1 MNLQNRISAWLPESL
16 NPVFVKELRLNLRS
30 GTTRNMAIALL
41 FTEGLVLFI
50 YFLLG
55 DFPNK
60 RDLPEMLFSFYL
72 FVFILALLANTLSLA
87 VSCAR
92 EQRQDALLPEFTTCL
107 SPATIFNGRI
117 LSAFFST
124 GILLLLGSPVLI
136 WLGTLAQVEFFRHLP
151 LFSFVPYTIL
161 VMIQKRKTGLPGQ
174 IGKTRNASNL
184 MLVAFT
190 VGFIIATLLEYPH
203 RYRETVIISRYLPM
217 FTIKLFLSAYLW
229 ILGINLLKPANSNR
243 MQVPR
248 ICGFIGMILLFF
260 ALQILSLEPEQN
272 FAICCLLYGL
282 LTFCQACSEP
292 MEPPPRCRKESNP
305 FLFLFRTDAY
315 PGFLYGAFF
324 VCVSLVFS
332 IRNTEIFLIASGGC
346 LLFYAAATLLLRQ
359 WLPKIPGLLLGICVF
374 TGSSLLSSIAK
385 LSGLP
390 FTFMTPSTWN
400 STCSFEEQLLGCLT
414 PLPLLL
420 IHPLLKRKKS

>member
-92 EQRQDALLPEFTTCL
+92 EQRQDALLPEFTTSL

-136 WLGTLAQVEFFRHLP
+136 WLGTLAQVEFFKHLP

-161 VMIQKRKTGLPGQ
+161 VMIQKRKTGLPG
-174 IGKTRNASNL
+174 KTAGNISTL
-184 MLVAFT
+184 MLAVFT
-190 VGFIIATLLEYPH
+190 GGFIIATLLEYPR
-203 RYRETVIISRYLPM
+203 RYNEAIFVYRYLPM
-217 FTIKLFLSAYLW
+217 FAIKLFLSAYLW

-243 MQVPR
+243 MQTPR
-248 ICGFIGMILLFF
+248 ICGFFGMILLFF
-260 ALQILSLEPEQN
+260 ALLPLSREPEQN
-272 FAICCLLYGL
+272 FAISCLLYGL
-282 LTFCQACSEP
+282 LTFCQACFEP
-292 MEPPPRCRKESNP
+292 MEPSPRCRRESSP
-305 FLFLFRTDAY
+305 FLFLFRTGAY

-324 VCVSLVFS
+324 VLVSLVFAVW
-332 IRNTEIFLIASGGC
+332 NTEKSLIATGGC

-359 WLPKIPGLLLGICVF
+359 WLPKIPGLLLGICVIAAS
-374 TGSSLLSSIAK
+374 GLLASIAQ

-400 STCSFEEQLLGCLT
+400 STCSFEVQLLGCLT

>member
-92 EQRQDALLPEFTTCL
+92 EQRQDALLPEFTTSL

-136 WLGTLAQVEFFRHLP
+136 WLGTLAQVEFFKHLP

-161 VMIQKRKTGLPGQ
+161 VMIQKRKTGLPG
-174 IGKTRNASNL
+174 KTAGNISTL
-184 MLVAFT
+184 MLAVFT
-190 VGFIIATLLEYPH
+190 GGFIIATLLEYPR
-203 RYRETVIISRYLPM
+203 RYNEAIFVYRYLPM
-217 FTIKLFLSAYLW
+217 FAIKLFLSAYLW

-243 MQVPR
+243 MQIPR
-248 ICGFIGMILLFF
+248 ICGFFGMILLFF
-260 ALQILSLEPEQN
+260 ALLPLSREPEQN
-272 FAICCLLYGL
+272 FAISCLLYGL
-282 LTFCQACSEP
+282 LTFCQTCFEP
-292 MEPPPRCRKESNP
+292 MEPSPRCRRESSP
-305 FLFLFRTDAY
+305 FLFLFRTGAY

-324 VCVSLVFS
+324 VLVSLVFAVW
-332 IRNTEIFLIASGGC
+332 NTEKSLIATGGC

-359 WLPKIPGLLLGICVF
+359 WLPKIPGLLLGICVIAAS
-374 TGSSLLSSIAK
+374 GLLASIAQ

-390 FTFMTPSTWN
+390 FTFITPSTWN
-400 STCSFEEQLLGCLT
+400 STCSFEVQLLGCLT

>member
-87 VSCAR
+87 VCCAR
-92 EQRQDALLPEFTTCL
+92 EQRQDALLPEFTTSL

-136 WLGTLAQVEFFRHLP
+136 WLGTLAQVEFFKHLP

-161 VMIQKRKTGLPGQ
+161 VMIQKRKTGLPG
-174 IGKTRNASNL
+174 KTAGNISTL
-184 MLVAFT
+184 MLAVFT
-190 VGFIIATLLEYPH
+190 GGFIIATLLEYPR
-203 RYRETVIISRYLPM
+203 RYNEAIFVYRYLPM
-217 FTIKLFLSAYLW
+217 FAIKLFLSAYLW

-243 MQVPR
+243 MQIPR
-248 ICGFIGMILLFF
+248 ICGFFGMILLFF
-260 ALQILSLEPEQN
+260 ALLPLSREPEQN
-272 FAICCLLYGL
+272 FAISCLLYGL
-282 LTFCQACSEP
+282 LTFCQACFEP
-292 MEPPPRCRKESNP
+292 MEPSPRCRRESSP
-305 FLFLFRTDAY
+305 FLFLFRTGAY

-324 VCVSLVFS
+324 VLVSLVFAVW
-332 IRNTEIFLIASGGC
+332 NTEKSLIATGGC

-359 WLPKIPGLLLGICVF
+359 WLPKIPGLLLGICVIAAS
-374 TGSSLLSSIAK
+374 GLLASIAQ

-400 STCSFEEQLLGCLT
+400 STCSFEVQLLGCLT

>member
-92 EQRQDALLPEFTTCL
+92 EQRQDAILPEFTTSL
-107 SPATIFNGRI
+107 SPAEIFNGRI
-117 LSAFFST
+117 LSVFFST

-136 WLGTLAQVEFFRHLP
+136 WLGTLAQAEFFEFLP

-161 VMIQKRKTGLPGQ
+161 VMIQKRKTGLPG
-174 IGKTRNASNL
+174 KTAGNISTL
-184 MLVAFT
+184 MLAVFT
-190 VGFIIATLLEYPH
+190 GGFIIATLLEYPR
-203 RYRETVIISRYLPM
+203 RYNEAIFVYRYLPM
-217 FTIKLFLSAYLW
+217 FAIKLFLSAYLW

-243 MQVPR
+243 MQIPR
-248 ICGFIGMILLFF
+248 ICGFFGMILLFF
-260 ALQILSLEPEQN
+260 ALLPLSREPEQN
-272 FAICCLLYGL
+272 FAISCLLYGL
-282 LTFCQACSEP
+282 LTFCQACFEP
-292 MEPPPRCRKESNP
+292 MEPSPRCRRESSP
-305 FLFLFRTDAY
+305 FLFLFRTGAY

-324 VCVSLVFS
+324 VLVSFVFAVW
-332 IRNTEIFLIASGGC
+332 NTENSLIATGGC

-374 TGSSLLSSIAK
+374 AGSGLLASIAQ
-385 LSGLP
+385 LSDLP

-400 STCSFEEQLLGCLT
+400 STCSFEVQLLGCLT

>member
-1 MNLQNRISAWLPESL
+1 MNLENRISAWLPESL
-16 NPVFVKELRLNLRS
+16 NPVFVKELRQNLRS
-30 GTTRNMAIALL
+30 STTRNMAIALL
-41 FTEGLVLFI
+41 FTEGLVSFI
-50 YFLLG
+50 YLFFG
-55 DFPNK
+55 NSPDN
-60 RDLPEMLFSFYL
+60 RDLPEMLFSFYF
-72 FVFILALLANTLSLA
+72 FVFILALLAHTLSLA

-92 EQRQDALLPEFTTCL
+92 EQRQDAILPEFTTSL
-107 SPATIFNGRI
+107 SPAEIFNGRI
-117 LSAFFST
+117 LSVFFST

-136 WLGTLAQVEFFRHLP
+136 WLVTLTQTELFEFLP

-161 VMIQKRKTGLPGQ
+161 VMIQKRKTGLPG
-174 IGKTRNASNL
+174 KTSGNISTL
-184 MLVAFT
+184 MLAVFT
-190 VGFIIATLLEYPH
+190 GGFIIATLLEYP
-203 RYRETVIISRYLPM
+203 RQYDDAAIFVYRHLPM
-217 FTIKLFLSAYLW
+217 FAIKLFLSAYLW

-243 MQVPR
+243 MQIPR
-248 ICGFIGMILLFF
+248 ICGFFGMILLFF
-260 ALQILSLEPEQN
+260 ALLPLSREPEQN
-272 FAICCLLYGL
+272 FAKCCLLYGL

-305 FLFLFRTDAY
+305 FLFLFRSDAY

-324 VCVSLVFS
+324 VCVSLVFAL
-332 IRNTEIFLIASGGC
+332 RNTEIFLIASGGC

-359 WLPKIPGLLLGICVF
+359 WLPKIPELLLGICVF

>member
-1 MNLQNRISAWLPESL
+1 MNLENRISAWLPESL
-16 NPVFVKELRLNLRS
+16 NPVFVKELRQNLRS
-30 GTTRNMAIALL
+30 STTRNMAIALL
-41 FTEGLVLFI
+41 FTEGLVSFI
-50 YFLLG
+50 YLFFG
-55 DFPNK
+55 NSPDN

-72 FVFILALLANTLSLA
+72 FVFILALLAHTLSLA

-92 EQRQDALLPEFTTCL
+92 EQRQDALLPEFTTSL

-136 WLGTLAQVEFFRHLP
+136 WLGTLAQVEFFKHLP

-161 VMIQKRKTGLPGQ
+161 VMIQKRKTGLPG
-174 IGKTRNASNL
+174 KTAGNISTL
-184 MLVAFT
+184 MLAVFT
-190 VGFIIATLLEYPH
+190 GGFIIATLLEYPR
-203 RYRETVIISRYLPM
+203 RYNEAIFIYRYLPM
-217 FTIKLFLSAYLW
+217 FAFKLFLSAYLW

-243 MQVPR
+243 MQIPR
-248 ICGFIGMILLFF
+248 ICGFFGMILLFF
-260 ALQILSLEPEQN
+260 ALLPLSREPEQN
-272 FAICCLLYGL
+272 FAISCLLYGL
-282 LTFCQACSEP
+282 LTFCQTCFEP
-292 MEPPPRCRKESNP
+292 MEPSPRCRRESSP
-305 FLFLFRTDAY
+305 FLFLFQTGAY
-315 PGFLYGAFF
+315 PGFLYGVFF
-324 VCVSLVFS
+324 VLVSLVFA
-332 IRNTEIFLIASGGC
+332 IWNTANSLIATGGC

-359 WLPKIPGLLLGICVF
+359 WLPKIPGLLLGICVIAAS
-374 TGSSLLSSIAK
+374 GLLASIAQ

-400 STCSFEEQLLGCLT
+400 STCSFEVQLLGCLT

>member
-92 EQRQDALLPEFTTCL
+92 EQRQDALLPEFTTSL

-136 WLGTLAQVEFFRHLP
+136 WLGTLAQVEFFKHLP

-161 VMIQKRKTGLPGQ
+161 VMIQKRKTGLPG
-174 IGKTRNASNL
+174 KTAGNISTL
-184 MLVAFT
+184 MLAVFT
-190 VGFIIATLLEYPH
+190 GGFIIATLLEYPR
-203 RYRETVIISRYLPM
+203 RYNEAIFVYRYLPM
-217 FTIKLFLSAYLW
+217 FAIKLFLSAYLW

-243 MQVPR
+243 MQIPR
-248 ICGFIGMILLFF
+248 ICGFFGMILLFF
-260 ALQILSLEPEQN
+260 ALLPLSREPEQN
-272 FAICCLLYGL
+272 FAISCLLYGL
-282 LTFCQACSEP
+282 LTFCQTCFEP
-292 MEPPPRCRKESNP
+292 MEPSPRCRRESSP
-305 FLFLFRTDAY
+305 FLFLFRTGAY

-324 VCVSLVFS
+324 VLVSLVFAVW
-332 IRNTEIFLIASGGC
+332 NTEKSLIATSGC

-359 WLPKIPGLLLGICVF
+359 WLPKIPGLLLGICVIAAS
-374 TGSSLLSSIAK
+374 GLLASIAQ

-400 STCSFEEQLLGCLT
+400 STCSFEVQLLGCLT

>member
-16 NPVFVKELRLNLRS
+16 NPVFVKELRQNLRS
-30 GTTRNMAIALL
+30 STTRNMAIALL

-92 EQRQDALLPEFTTCL
+92 EQRQDALLPEFTTSL

-136 WLGTLAQVEFFRHLP
+136 WLGTLAQVEFFKHLP

-161 VMIQKRKTGLPGQ
+161 VMIQKRKTGLPG
-174 IGKTRNASNL
+174 KTAGNISTL
-184 MLVAFT
+184 MLAVFT
-190 VGFIIATLLEYPH
+190 GGFIIATLLEYPR
-203 RYRETVIISRYLPM
+203 RYNEAIFVYRYLPM
-217 FTIKLFLSAYLW
+217 FAIKLFLSAYLW

-243 MQVPR
+243 MQIPR
-248 ICGFIGMILLFF
+248 ICGFFGMILLFF
-260 ALQILSLEPEQN
+260 ALLPLSREPEQN
-272 FAICCLLYGL
+272 FAISCLLYGL
-282 LTFCQACSEP
+282 LTFCQTCFEP
-292 MEPPPRCRKESNP
+292 MEPSPRCRRESSP
-305 FLFLFRTDAY
+305 FLFLFRTGAY

-324 VCVSLVFS
+324 VLVSLVFAVW
-332 IRNTEIFLIASGGC
+332 NTENSLIATGGC

-359 WLPKIPGLLLGICVF
+359 WLPKIPGLLLGICVIAAS
-374 TGSSLLSSIAK
+374 GLLASIAQ

-400 STCSFEEQLLGCLT
+400 STCSFEVQLLGCLT

>member
-16 NPVFVKELRLNLRS
+16 NPVCVKELRLNLRS

-92 EQRQDALLPEFTTCL
+92 EQRQDALLPEFTTSL

-136 WLGTLAQVEFFRHLP
+136 WLGTLAQVEFFKHLP

-161 VMIQKRKTGLPGQ
+161 VMIQKRKTGLPG
-174 IGKTRNASNL
+174 KTAGNISTL
-184 MLVAFT
+184 MLAVFT
-190 VGFIIATLLEYPH
+190 GGFIIATLLEYPR
-203 RYRETVIISRYLPM
+203 RYNEAIFVYRYLPM
-217 FTIKLFLSAYLW
+217 FAIKLFLSAYLW

-243 MQVPR
+243 MQIPR
-248 ICGFIGMILLFF
+248 ICGFFGMILLFF
-260 ALQILSLEPEQN
+260 ALLPLSREPEQN
-272 FAICCLLYGL
+272 FAISCLLYGL
-282 LTFCQACSEP
+282 LTFCQTCFEP
-292 MEPPPRCRKESNP
+292 MEPSPRCRKESSP
-305 FLFLFRTDAY
+305 FLFLFRTGAY

-324 VCVSLVFS
+324 VLVSLVFAVW
-332 IRNTEIFLIASGGC
+332 NTEKSLIATGGC

-359 WLPKIPGLLLGICVF
+359 WLPKIPGLLLGICVIAAS
-374 TGSSLLSSIAK
+374 GLLASIAQ

-400 STCSFEEQLLGCLT
+400 STCSFEVQLLGCLT

>member
-16 NPVFVKELRLNLRS
+16 NPVFVKELRQNLRS

-50 YFLLG
+50 YFLLEN
-55 DFPNK
+55 FPNK
-60 RDLPEMLFSFYL
+60 RDLSEMLFSFYF

-136 WLGTLAQVEFFRHLP
+136 WLGTLTQTEFFKHLP

-161 VMIQKRKTGLPGQ
+161 VMIQKRKTGLPG
-174 IGKTRNASNL
+174 KTSGNISTL
-184 MLVAFT
+184 MLAVFT
-190 VGFIIATLLEYPH
+190 GGFIIATLLEYPH
-203 RYRETVIISRYLPM
+203 RYDETILVYRYLPM
-217 FTIKLFLSAYLW
+217 FAIKLFLSAYLW
-229 ILGINLLKPANSNR
+229 ILGINLLNPANSNR
-243 MQVPR
+243 MQIPR
-248 ICGFIGMILLFF
+248 ICGFAGMVLLFF
-260 ALQILSLEPEQN
+260 ALLPLSREPEQN

-292 MEPPPRCRKESNP
+292 MEPPPRCRKESSP
-305 FLFLFRTDAY
+305 FLFLFRSDAY

-332 IRNTEIFLIASGGC
+332 IRDTEIFLIASGGC

-374 TGSSLLSSIAK
+374 AGSGLLASIAQ
-385 LSGLP
+385 LSDLP

-400 STCSFEEQLLGCLT
+400 STCSFEVQLLGCLT

>member
-41 FTEGLVLFI
+41 FTEGLVSFI
-50 YFLLG
+50 YLFFG
-55 DFPNK
+55 NSPDN
-60 RDLPEMLFSFYL
+60 RDLPEMLFSFYF
-72 FVFILALLANTLSLA
+72 FVFILALLAHTLSLA

-92 EQRQDALLPEFTTCL
+92 EQRQDAILPEFTTSL
-107 SPATIFNGRI
+107 SPAEIFNGRI
-117 LSAFFST
+117 LSVFFST

-136 WLGTLAQVEFFRHLP
+136 WLGTLAQAEFFEFLP

-161 VMIQKRKTGLPGQ
+161 VMIQKRKTGLPG
-174 IGKTRNASNL
+174 KTAGNISTL
-184 MLVAFT
+184 MLAVFT
-190 VGFIIATLLEYPH
+190 GGFIIATLLEYPR
-203 RYRETVIISRYLPM
+203 RYDEAIFVYRYLPM
-217 FTIKLFLSAYLW
+217 FAIKLFLSAYLW

-243 MQVPR
+243 MQIPR
-248 ICGFIGMILLFF
+248 ICGFFGMILLFF
-260 ALQILSLEPEQN
+260 ALLPLSREPEQN

-292 MEPPPRCRKESNP
+292 MEPPPRCRKESSP
-305 FLFLFRTDAY
+305 FLFLFRSDAY

-332 IRNTEIFLIASGGC
+332 IRDTEIFLIASGGC

-374 TGSSLLSSIAK
+374 AGSGLLASIAQ
-385 LSGLP
+385 LSDLP

-400 STCSFEEQLLGCLT
+400 STCSFEVQLLGCLT

>member
-16 NPVFVKELRLNLRS
+16 NPVFVKELRQNLRS

-55 DFPNK
+55 NFPNK
-60 RDLPEMLFSFYL
+60 RDLSEMLFSFYF

-136 WLGTLAQVEFFRHLP
+136 WLGTLTQTEFFKHLP

-161 VMIQKRKTGLPGQ
+161 VMIQKRKTGLPG
-174 IGKTRNASNL
+174 KTSGNISTL
-184 MLVAFT
+184 MLAVFT
-190 VGFIIATLLEYPH
+190 GGFIIATLLEYPH
-203 RYRETVIISRYLPM
+203 RYDETILVYRYLPM
-217 FTIKLFLSAYLW
+217 FAIKLFLSAYLW
-229 ILGINLLKPANSNR
+229 ILGINLLNPANSNR
-243 MQVPR
+243 MQIPR
-248 ICGFIGMILLFF
+248 ICGFAGMVLLFF
-260 ALQILSLEPEQN
+260 ALQPLSREPEQN

-292 MEPPPRCRKESNP
+292 MEPPPRCRKESSP
-305 FLFLFRTDAY
+305 FLFLFRSDAY

-332 IRNTEIFLIASGGC
+332 IRDTEIFLIASGGC

-374 TGSSLLSSIAK
+374 AGSGLLASIAQ
-385 LSGLP
+385 LSDLP

-400 STCSFEEQLLGCLT
+400 STCSFEVQLLGCLT

>member
-92 EQRQDALLPEFTTCL
+92 EQRQDAILPEFTTSL

-136 WLGTLAQVEFFRHLP
+136 WLGTLAQVEFFKHLP

-161 VMIQKRKTGLPGQ
+161 VMIQKRKTGLPG
-174 IGKTRNASNL
+174 KTAGNISTL
-184 MLVAFT
+184 MLAVFT
-190 VGFIIATLLEYPH
+190 GGFIIATLLEYPR
-203 RYRETVIISRYLPM
+203 RYNEAIFVYRYLPM
-217 FTIKLFLSAYLW
+217 FAIKLFLSAYLW

-243 MQVPR
+243 MQIPR
-248 ICGFIGMILLFF
+248 ICGFFGMILLFF
-260 ALQILSLEPEQN
+260 ALLPLSREPEQN
-272 FAICCLLYGL
+272 FAISCLLYGL
-282 LTFCQACSEP
+282 LTFCQTCFEP
-292 MEPPPRCRKESNP
+292 MEPSPRCRRESSP
-305 FLFLFRTDAY
+305 FLFLFRTGAY

-324 VCVSLVFS
+324 VLVSLVFAVW
-332 IRNTEIFLIASGGC
+332 NTEKSLIATGGC

-359 WLPKIPGLLLGICVF
+359 WLPKIPGLLLGICVIAAS
-374 TGSSLLSSIAK
+374 GLLASIAQ

-400 STCSFEEQLLGCLT
+400 STCSFEVQLLGCLT

>member
-16 NPVFVKELRLNLRS
+16 NPVFVKELRQNLRS

-92 EQRQDALLPEFTTCL
+92 EQRQDALLPEFTTSL

-136 WLGTLAQVEFFRHLP
+136 WLGTLAQVEFFKHLP

-161 VMIQKRKTGLPGQ
+161 VMIQKRKTGLPG
-174 IGKTRNASNL
+174 KTAGNISTL
-184 MLVAFT
+184 MLAVFT
-190 VGFIIATLLEYPH
+190 GGFIIATLLEYPR
-203 RYRETVIISRYLPM
+203 RYNEAIFVYRYLPM
-217 FTIKLFLSAYLW
+217 FAIKLFLSAYLW

-243 MQVPR
+243 MQIPR
-248 ICGFIGMILLFF
+248 ICGFFGMILLFF
-260 ALQILSLEPEQN
+260 ALLPLSREPEQN
-272 FAICCLLYGL
+272 FAISCLLYGL
-282 LTFCQACSEP
+282 LTFCQTCFEP
-292 MEPPPRCRKESNP
+292 MEPSPRCRRESSP
-305 FLFLFRTDAY
+305 FLFLFRTGAY

-324 VCVSLVFS
+324 VLVSLVFAVW
-332 IRNTEIFLIASGGC
+332 NTEKSLIATGGC

-359 WLPKIPGLLLGICVF
+359 WLPKIPGLLLGICVIAAS
-374 TGSSLLSSIAK
+374 GLLASIAQ

-400 STCSFEEQLLGCLT
+400 STCSFEVQLLGCLT

>member
-72 FVFILALLANTLSLA
+72 FVFILALLAHTLSLA

-92 EQRQDALLPEFTTCL
+92 EQRQDALLPEFTTSL

-136 WLGTLAQVEFFRHLP
+136 WLGTLAQVEFFKHLP

-161 VMIQKRKTGLPGQ
+161 VMIQKRKTGLPG
-174 IGKTRNASNL
+174 KTAGNISTL
-184 MLVAFT
+184 MLAVFT
-190 VGFIIATLLEYPH
+190 GGFIIATLLEYPR
-203 RYRETVIISRYLPM
+203 RYDEAIFVYRYLPM
-217 FTIKLFLSAYLW
+217 FAIKLFLSAYLW

-243 MQVPR
+243 MQIPR
-248 ICGFIGMILLFF
+248 ICGFFGMILLFF
-260 ALQILSLEPEQN
+260 ALLPLSREPEQN
-272 FAICCLLYGL
+272 FAISCLLYGL
-282 LTFCQACSEP
+282 LTFCQTCFEP
-292 MEPPPRCRKESNP
+292 MEPSPRCRRESSP
-305 FLFLFRTDAY
+305 FLFLFRTGAY

-324 VCVSLVFS
+324 VLVSLVFAVW
-332 IRNTEIFLIASGGC
+332 NTEKSLIATGGC

-359 WLPKIPGLLLGICVF
+359 WLPKIPGLLLGICVIAAS
-374 TGSSLLSSIAK
+374 GLLASIAQ

-400 STCSFEEQLLGCLT
+400 STCSFEVQLLGCLT

>member
-92 EQRQDALLPEFTTCL
+92 EQRQDALLPEFTTSL

-136 WLGTLAQVEFFRHLP
+136 WLGTLAQVEFFKHLP

-161 VMIQKRKTGLPGQ
+161 VMIQKRKTGLPG
-174 IGKTRNASNL
+174 KTAGNISTL
-184 MLVAFT
+184 MLAVFT
-190 VGFIIATLLEYPH
+190 GGFIIATLLEYPR
-203 RYRETVIISRYLPM
+203 RYNEAIFIYRYLPM
-217 FTIKLFLSAYLW
+217 FAIKLFLSAYLW

-243 MQVPR
+243 MQIPR
-248 ICGFIGMILLFF
+248 ICGFFGMILLFF
-260 ALQILSLEPEQN
+260 ALLPLSREPEQN
-272 FAICCLLYGL
+272 FAISCLLYGL
-282 LTFCQACSEP
+282 LTFCQACFEP
-292 MEPPPRCRKESNP
+292 MEPSPRCRRESSP
-305 FLFLFRTDAY
+305 FLFLFRTGAY

-324 VCVSLVFS
+324 VLVSLVFAVW
-332 IRNTEIFLIASGGC
+332 NTEKSLIATGGC

-359 WLPKIPGLLLGICVF
+359 WLPKIPGLLLGICVIAAS
-374 TGSSLLSSIAK
+374 GLLASIAQ

-400 STCSFEEQLLGCLT
+400 STCSFEVQLLGCLT

>member
-1 MNLQNRISAWLPESL
+1 MNLENRISAWLPESL
-16 NPVFVKELRLNLRS
+16 NPVFVKELRQNLRS

-55 DFPNK
+55 NFPNK
-60 RDLPEMLFSFYL
+60 RDLSEMLFSFYF

-136 WLGTLAQVEFFRHLP
+136 WLGTLTQTEFFKHLP

-161 VMIQKRKTGLPGQ
+161 VMIQKRKTGLPG
-174 IGKTRNASNL
+174 KTSGNISTL
-184 MLVAFT
+184 MLAVFT
-190 VGFIIATLLEYPH
+190 GGFIIATLLEYPH
-203 RYRETVIISRYLPM
+203 RYDETILVYRYLPM
-217 FTIKLFLSAYLW
+217 FAIKLFLSAYLW
-229 ILGINLLKPANSNR
+229 ILGINLLNPANSNR
-243 MQVPR
+243 MQIPR
-248 ICGFIGMILLFF
+248 ICGFAGMVLLFF
-260 ALQILSLEPEQN
+260 ALLPLSREPEQN

-292 MEPPPRCRKESNP
+292 MEPPPRCRKESSP
-305 FLFLFRTDAY
+305 FLFLFRSDAY

-332 IRNTEIFLIASGGC
+332 IRDTEIFLIASGGC

-374 TGSSLLSSIAK
+374 AGSGLLASIAQ
-385 LSGLP
+385 LSDLP

-400 STCSFEEQLLGCLT
+400 STCSFEVQLLGCLT

>member
-72 FVFILALLANTLSLA
+72 FVFILALLAHTLSLA

-92 EQRQDALLPEFTTCL
+92 EQRQDALLPEFTTSL

-136 WLGTLAQVEFFRHLP
+136 WLGTLAQVEFFKHLP

-161 VMIQKRKTGLPGQ
+161 VMIQKRKTGLPG
-174 IGKTRNASNL
+174 KTAGNISTL
-184 MLVAFT
+184 MLAVFT
-190 VGFIIATLLEYPH
+190 GGFIIATLLEYPR
-203 RYRETVIISRYLPM
+203 RYNEAIFVYRYLPM
-217 FTIKLFLSAYLW
+217 FAIKLFLSAYLW

-243 MQVPR
+243 MQIPR
-248 ICGFIGMILLFF
+248 ICGFFGMILLFF
-260 ALQILSLEPEQN
+260 ALLPLSREPEQN
-272 FAICCLLYGL
+272 FAISCLLYGL
-282 LTFCQACSEP
+282 LTFCQACFEP
-292 MEPPPRCRKESNP
+292 MEPSPRCRRESSP
-305 FLFLFRTDAY
+305 FLFLFRTGAY

-324 VCVSLVFS
+324 VLVSLVFAVW
-332 IRNTEIFLIASGGC
+332 NTEKSLIATGGC

-359 WLPKIPGLLLGICVF
+359 WLPKIPGLLLGICVIAAS
-374 TGSSLLSSIAK
+374 GLLASIAQ

-400 STCSFEEQLLGCLT
+400 STCSFEVQLLGCLT

>member
-1 MNLQNRISAWLPESL
+1 MNLENRISAWLPESL
-16 NPVFVKELRLNLRS
+16 NPVFVKELRQNLRS
-30 GTTRNMAIALL
+30 STTRNMAIALL
-41 FTEGLVLFI
+41 FTEGLVSFI
-50 YFLLG
+50 YLFFG
-55 DFPNK
+55 NSPDN
-60 RDLPEMLFSFYL
+60 RDLPEMLFSFYF
-72 FVFILALLANTLSLA
+72 FVFILALLAHTLSLA

-92 EQRQDALLPEFTTCL
+92 EQRQDAILPEFTTSL
-107 SPATIFNGRI
+107 SPAEIFNGRI
-117 LSAFFST
+117 LSVFFST

-136 WLGTLAQVEFFRHLP
+136 WLVTLTQTELFEFLP

-161 VMIQKRKTGLPGQ
+161 VMIQKRKTGLPG
-174 IGKTRNASNL
+174 KTSGNISTL
-184 MLVAFT
+184 MLAVFT
-190 VGFIIATLLEYPH
+190 VGFIIATLLEYP
-203 RYRETVIISRYLPM
+203 RQYDDAAIFVYRHLPM
-217 FTIKLFLSAYLW
+217 FAIKLFLSAYLW

-243 MQVPR
+243 MQIPR
-248 ICGFIGMILLFF
+248 ICGFFGMILLFF
-260 ALQILSLEPEQN
+260 ALLPLSREPEQN
-272 FAICCLLYGL
+272 FAKCCLLYGL

-305 FLFLFRTDAY
+305 FLFLFRSDAY

-324 VCVSLVFS
+324 VCVSLVFAL
-332 IRNTEIFLIASGGC
+332 RNTEIFLIASGGC

-359 WLPKIPGLLLGICVF
+359 WLPKIPGLLLGICVIAAS
-374 TGSSLLSSIAK
+374 GLLASIAQ

-400 STCSFEEQLLGCLT
+400 STCSFEVQLLGCLT

>member
-16 NPVFVKELRLNLRS
+16 NPVFVKELRQNLRS

-55 DFPNK
+55 NFPNK
-60 RDLPEMLFSFYL
+60 RDLSEMLFSFYF

-136 WLGTLAQVEFFRHLP
+136 WLGTLTQTEFFKHLP

-161 VMIQKRKTGLPGQ
+161 VMIQKRKTGLPG
-174 IGKTRNASNL
+174 KTSGNISTL
-184 MLVAFT
+184 MLAVFT
-190 VGFIIATLLEYPH
+190 GGFIIATLLEYPH
-203 RYRETVIISRYLPM
+203 RYDETILVYRYLPM
-217 FTIKLFLSAYLW
+217 FAIKLFLSAYLW
-229 ILGINLLKPANSNR
+229 ILGINLLNPANSNR
-243 MQVPR
+243 MQIPR
-248 ICGFIGMILLFF
+248 ICGFAGMVLLFF
-260 ALQILSLEPEQN
+260 ALLPLSREPEQN

-292 MEPPPRCRKESNP
+292 MEPPPRCRKESSP
-305 FLFLFRTDAY
+305 FLFLFRSDAY

-332 IRNTEIFLIASGGC
+332 IRDTEIFLIASGGC

-374 TGSSLLSSIAK
+374 AGSGLLASIAQ
-385 LSGLP
+385 LSDLP

>member
-72 FVFILALLANTLSLA
+72 FVFILALLAHTLSLA

-92 EQRQDALLPEFTTCL
+92 EQRQDALLPEFTTSL

-136 WLGTLAQVEFFRHLP
+136 WLGTLAQVEFFKHLP

-161 VMIQKRKTGLPGQ
+161 VMIQKRKTGLPG
-174 IGKTRNASNL
+174 KTAGNISTL
-184 MLVAFT
+184 MLAVFT
-190 VGFIIATLLEYPH
+190 GGFIIATLLEYPR
-203 RYRETVIISRYLPM
+203 RYNEAIFVYRYLPM
-217 FTIKLFLSAYLW
+217 FAIKLFLSAYLW

-243 MQVPR
+243 MQIPR
-248 ICGFIGMILLFF
+248 ICGFFGMILLFF
-260 ALQILSLEPEQN
+260 ALLPLSREPEQN
-272 FAICCLLYGL
+272 FAISCLLYGL
-282 LTFCQACSEP
+282 LTFCQTCFEP
-292 MEPPPRCRKESNP
+292 MEPSPRCRRESSP
-305 FLFLFRTDAY
+305 FLFLFRTGAY

-324 VCVSLVFS
+324 VLVSLVFAVW
-332 IRNTEIFLIASGGC
+332 NTEKSLIATGGC

-359 WLPKIPGLLLGICVF
+359 WLPKIPGLLLGICVIAAS
-374 TGSSLLSSIAK
+374 GLLASIAQ

-400 STCSFEEQLLGCLT
+400 STCSFEVQLLGCLT

>member
-1 MNLQNRISAWLPESL
+1 M
-16 NPVFVKELRLNLRS
+16 
-30 GTTRNMAIALL
+30 
-41 FTEGLVLFI
+41 
-50 YFLLG
+50 
-55 DFPNK
+55 
-60 RDLPEMLFSFYL
+60 
-72 FVFILALLANTLSLA
+72 LA
-87 VSCAR
+87 V
-92 EQRQDALLPEFTTCL
+92 FT
-107 SPATIFNGRI
+107 G
-117 LSAFFST
+117 
-124 GILLLLGSPVLI
+124 
-136 WLGTLAQVEFFRHLP
+136 
-151 LFSFVPYTIL
+151 
-161 VMIQKRKTGLPGQ
+161 
-174 IGKTRNASNL
+174 
-184 MLVAFT
+184 
-190 VGFIIATLLEYPH
+190 GFIIATLLEYP
-203 RYRETVIISRYLPM
+203 RQYDDAAIFVYRHLPM
-217 FTIKLFLSAYLW
+217 FAIKLFLSAYLW

-243 MQVPR
+243 MQIPR
-248 ICGFIGMILLFF
+248 ICGFFGMILLFF
-260 ALQILSLEPEQN
+260 ALLPLSREPEQN
-272 FAICCLLYGL
+272 FAKCCLLYGL

-305 FLFLFRTDAY
+305 FLFLFRSDAY

-324 VCVSLVFS
+324 VCVSLVFAL
-332 IRNTEIFLIASGGC
+332 RNTEIFLIASGGC

>member
-1 MNLQNRISAWLPESL
+1 MNLENRISAWLPESL
-16 NPVFVKELRLNLRS
+16 NPVFVKELRQNLRS

-41 FTEGLVLFI
+41 FTEGLVSFI
-50 YFLLG
+50 YLFFG
-55 DFPNK
+55 NSPDN

-92 EQRQDALLPEFTTCL
+92 EQRQDALLPEFTTSL

-136 WLGTLAQVEFFRHLP
+136 WLGTLAQVEFFKHLP

-161 VMIQKRKTGLPGQ
+161 VMIQKRKTGLPG
-174 IGKTRNASNL
+174 KTAGNISTL
-184 MLVAFT
+184 MLAVFT
-190 VGFIIATLLEYPH
+190 GGFIIATLLEYPR
-203 RYRETVIISRYLPM
+203 RYNEAIFVYRYLPM
-217 FTIKLFLSAYLW
+217 FAIKLFLSAYLW

-243 MQVPR
+243 MQIPR
-248 ICGFIGMILLFF
+248 ICGFFGMILLFF
-260 ALQILSLEPEQN
+260 ALLPLSREPEQN
-272 FAICCLLYGL
+272 FAISCLLYGL
-282 LTFCQACSEP
+282 LTFCQTCFEP
-292 MEPPPRCRKESNP
+292 MEPSPRCRRESSP
-305 FLFLFRTDAY
+305 FLFLFRTGAY

-324 VCVSLVFS
+324 VLVSLVFAVW
-332 IRNTEIFLIASGGC
+332 NTEKSLIATGGC

-359 WLPKIPGLLLGICVF
+359 WLPKIPGLLLGICVIAAS
-374 TGSSLLSSIAK
+374 GLLASIAQ

-400 STCSFEEQLLGCLT
+400 STCSFEVQLLGCLT

>member
-16 NPVFVKELRLNLRS
+16 NPVFVKELRQNLRS

-50 YFLLG
+50 YFLFG

-72 FVFILALLANTLSLA
+72 FVFILALLAHTLSLA

-92 EQRQDALLPEFTTCL
+92 EQRQDALLPEFTTSL

-136 WLGTLAQVEFFRHLP
+136 WLGTLAQVEFFKHLP

-161 VMIQKRKTGLPGQ
+161 VMIQKRKTGLPG
-174 IGKTRNASNL
+174 KTAGNISTL
-184 MLVAFT
+184 MLAVFT
-190 VGFIIATLLEYPH
+190 GGFIIATLLEYPR
-203 RYRETVIISRYLPM
+203 RYNEAIFVYRYLPM
-217 FTIKLFLSAYLW
+217 FAIKLFLSAYLW

-243 MQVPR
+243 MQIPR
-248 ICGFIGMILLFF
+248 ICGFAGMVLLFF
-260 ALQILSLEPEQN
+260 ALLPLSREPEQD

-292 MEPPPRCRKESNP
+292 MEPPPRCRKESSP

-324 VCVSLVFS
+324 VCVSLVFAL
-332 IRNTEIFLIASGGC
+332 RNTVIFLIASGGC

>member
-16 NPVFVKELRLNLRS
+16 NPVFVKELRQNLRS

-41 FTEGLVLFI
+41 FTEAVILFI
-50 YFLLG
+50 SFFFG
-55 DFPNK
+55 DFPNE
-60 RDLPEMLFSFYL
+60 RDLPGMLFSFYF
-72 FVFILALLANTLSLA
+72 FVFMLALLAHTLSLA
-87 VSCAR
+87 ASCIR
-92 EQRQDALLPEFTTCL
+92 EQNMDALLPEFTTCL

-136 WLGTLAQVEFFRHLP
+136 WLGSLAQVEFFKHLP

-161 VMIQKRKTGLPGQ
+161 VMIQKRKTGLPG
-174 IGKTRNASNL
+174 KTSGNISTL
-184 MLVAFT
+184 MLAVFT
-190 VGFIIATLLEYPH
+190 GGFIIATLLEYPH

-292 MEPPPRCRKESNP
+292 MEPPPRCRKESSP
-305 FLFLFRTDAY
+305 FLFLFRSDAY

-324 VCVSLVFS
+324 VCVSLVFAL
-332 IRNTEIFLIASGGC
+332 RNTEIFLIASGGC

-359 WLPKIPGLLLGICVF
+359 WLPKIPGFLLGICVIA
-374 TGSSLLSSIAK
+374 GSTLLASIAQ

-400 STCSFEEQLLGCLT
+400 STCSFEVQLLGCLT

>member
-92 EQRQDALLPEFTTCL
+92 EQRQDALLPEFTTSL
-107 SPATIFNGRI
+107 SPAEIFNGRI
-117 LSAFFST
+117 LSVFFST

-136 WLGTLAQVEFFRHLP
+136 WLGTLAQVEFFKHLP

-161 VMIQKRKTGLPGQ
+161 VMIQKRKTGLPG
-174 IGKTRNASNL
+174 KTAGNISTL
-184 MLVAFT
+184 MLAVFT
-190 VGFIIATLLEYPH
+190 GGFIIATLLEYPR
-203 RYRETVIISRYLPM
+203 RYNEAIFVYRYLPM
-217 FTIKLFLSAYLW
+217 FAIKLFLSAYLW

-243 MQVPR
+243 MQIPR
-248 ICGFIGMILLFF
+248 ICGFFGMILLFF
-260 ALQILSLEPEQN
+260 ALLPLSREPEQN
-272 FAICCLLYGL
+272 FAISCLLYGL
-282 LTFCQACSEP
+282 LTFCQTCFEP
-292 MEPPPRCRKESNP
+292 MEPSPRCRRESSP
-305 FLFLFRTDAY
+305 FLFIFRTGAY

-324 VCVSLVFS
+324 VLVSLVFAVW
-332 IRNTEIFLIASGGC
+332 NTEKSLIATGGC

-359 WLPKIPGLLLGICVF
+359 WLPKIPGLLLGICVIAAS
-374 TGSSLLSSIAK
+374 GLLASIAQ

-400 STCSFEEQLLGCLT
+400 STCSFEVQLLGCLT

>member
-92 EQRQDALLPEFTTCL
+92 EQRQDALLPEFTTSL

-136 WLGTLAQVEFFRHLP
+136 WLGTLAQVEFFKHLP

-161 VMIQKRKTGLPGQ
+161 VMIQKRKTGLPG
-174 IGKTRNASNL
+174 KTAGNISTL
-184 MLVAFT
+184 MLAVFT
-190 VGFIIATLLEYPH
+190 GGFIIATLLEYPR
-203 RYRETVIISRYLPM
+203 RYNEAIFVYRYLPM
-217 FTIKLFLSAYLW
+217 FAIKLFLSAYLW

-243 MQVPR
+243 MQIPR
-248 ICGFIGMILLFF
+248 ICGFFGMILLFF
-260 ALQILSLEPEQN
+260 ALLPLSREPEQN
-272 FAICCLLYGL
+272 FAISCLLYGL
-282 LTFCQACSEP
+282 LTFCQTCFEP
-292 MEPPPRCRKESNP
+292 MEPSPRCRRESSP
-305 FLFLFRTDAY
+305 FLFLFRTGAY

-324 VCVSLVFS
+324 VLVSLVFAVW
-332 IRNTEIFLIASGGC
+332 NTEKSLIATGGC

-359 WLPKIPGLLLGICVF
+359 WLPKIPGLLLGICVIAAS
-374 TGSSLLSSIAK
+374 GLLASIAQ

-400 STCSFEEQLLGCLT
+400 STCSFEVQLLGCLT

>member
-16 NPVFVKELRLNLRS
+16 NPVFVKELRQNLRS

-55 DFPNK
+55 NFPNK
-60 RDLPEMLFSFYL
+60 RDLSEMLFSFYF

-136 WLGTLAQVEFFRHLP
+136 WLGTLAQVEFFKHLP

-161 VMIQKRKTGLPGQ
+161 VMIQKRKTGLPG
-174 IGKTRNASNL
+174 KTSGNISTL
-184 MLVAFT
+184 MLAVFT
-190 VGFIIATLLEYPH
+190 GGFIIATLLEYPH
-203 RYRETVIISRYLPM
+203 RYDETILVYRYLPM
-217 FTIKLFLSAYLW
+217 FAIKLFLSAYLW

-243 MQVPR
+243 MQIPR
-248 ICGFIGMILLFF
+248 ICGFAGMVLLFF
-260 ALQILSLEPEQN
+260 ALLPLSREPEQN

-292 MEPPPRCRKESNP
+292 MEPPPRCRKESSP
-305 FLFLFRTDAY
+305 FLFLFRSDAY

-332 IRNTEIFLIASGGC
+332 IRNTEIFLIAFGGC

-359 WLPKIPGLLLGICVF
+359 WLPKIPGFLLGICVIA
-374 TGSSLLSSIAK
+374 GSGLLSSIAQ
-385 LSGLP
+385 LSDLP

-400 STCSFEEQLLGCLT
+400 STCSFEVQLLGCLT

>member
-1 MNLQNRISAWLPESL
+1 MNLENRISAWLPESL
-16 NPVFVKELRLNLRS
+16 NPVFVKELRQNLRS
-30 GTTRNMAIALL
+30 STTRNMAIALL
-41 FTEGLVLFI
+41 FTEGLVSFI

-55 DFPNK
+55 NFPNK
-60 RDLPEMLFSFYL
+60 RDLSEMLFSFYF

-136 WLGTLAQVEFFRHLP
+136 WLGTLTQTEFFKHLP

-161 VMIQKRKTGLPGQ
+161 VMIQKRKTGLPG
-174 IGKTRNASNL
+174 KTSGNISTL
-184 MLVAFT
+184 MLAVFT
-190 VGFIIATLLEYPH
+190 GGFIIATLLEYPH
-203 RYRETVIISRYLPM
+203 RYDETILVYRYLPM
-217 FTIKLFLSAYLW
+217 FAIKLFLSAYLW
-229 ILGINLLKPANSNR
+229 ILGINLLNPANSNR
-243 MQVPR
+243 MQIPR
-248 ICGFIGMILLFF
+248 ICGFAGMVLLFF
-260 ALQILSLEPEQN
+260 ALLPLSREPEQN

-292 MEPPPRCRKESNP
+292 MEPPPRCRKESSP
-305 FLFLFRTDAY
+305 FLFLFRSDAY

-332 IRNTEIFLIASGGC
+332 IRDTEIFLIASGGC

-374 TGSSLLSSIAK
+374 AGSGLLASIAQ
-385 LSGLP
+385 LSDLP

-400 STCSFEEQLLGCLT
+400 STCSFEVQLLGCLT

>member
-92 EQRQDALLPEFTTCL
+92 EQRQDALLPEFTTSL

-136 WLGTLAQVEFFRHLP
+136 WLGTLAQVEFFKHLP

-161 VMIQKRKTGLPGQ
+161 VMIQKRKTGLPG
-174 IGKTRNASNL
+174 KTAGNISTL
-184 MLVAFT
+184 MLAVFT
-190 VGFIIATLLEYPH
+190 GGFIIATLLEYPR
-203 RYRETVIISRYLPM
+203 RYNEAIFVYRYLPM
-217 FTIKLFLSAYLW
+217 FAIKLFLSAYLW
-229 ILGINLLKPANSNR
+229 ILGINLLKSANSNR
-243 MQVPR
+243 MQIPR
-248 ICGFIGMILLFF
+248 ICGFFGMILLFF
-260 ALQILSLEPEQN
+260 ALLPLSREPEQN
-272 FAICCLLYGL
+272 FAISCLLYGL
-282 LTFCQACSEP
+282 LTFCQTCFEP
-292 MEPPPRCRKESNP
+292 MEPSPRCRRESSP
-305 FLFLFRTDAY
+305 FLFLFRTGAY

-324 VCVSLVFS
+324 VLVSLVFAVW
-332 IRNTEIFLIASGGC
+332 NTEKSLIATGGC

-359 WLPKIPGLLLGICVF
+359 WLPKIPGLLLGICVIAAS
-374 TGSSLLSSIAK
+374 GLLASIAQ

-400 STCSFEEQLLGCLT
+400 STCSFEVQLLGCLT

>member
-1 MNLQNRISAWLPESL
+1 MNLENRISAWLPESL
-16 NPVFVKELRLNLRS
+16 NPVFVKELRQNLRS
-30 GTTRNMAIALL
+30 STTRNMAIALL
-41 FTEGLVLFI
+41 FTEGLVSFI
-50 YFLLG
+50 YLFFG
-55 DFPNK
+55 NSPDN
-60 RDLPEMLFSFYL
+60 RDLPEMLFSFYF
-72 FVFILALLANTLSLA
+72 FVFILALLAHTLSLA

-92 EQRQDALLPEFTTCL
+92 EQRQDAILPEFTTCL

-136 WLGTLAQVEFFRHLP
+136 WLVTLTQTELFEFLP

-161 VMIQKRKTGLPGQ
+161 VMIQKRKTGLPG
-174 IGKTRNASNL
+174 KTSGNISTL
-184 MLVAFT
+184 MLAVFT
-190 VGFIIATLLEYPH
+190 GGFIIATLLEYP
-203 RYRETVIISRYLPM
+203 RQYDDAAIFVYRHLPM
-217 FTIKLFLSAYLW
+217 FAIKLFLSAYLW

-243 MQVPR
+243 MQIPR
-248 ICGFIGMILLFF
+248 ICGFFGMILLFF
-260 ALQILSLEPEQN
+260 ALLPLSREPEQN
-272 FAICCLLYGL
+272 FAKCCLLYGL

-305 FLFLFRTDAY
+305 FLFLFRSDAY

-324 VCVSLVFS
+324 VCVSLVFAL
-332 IRNTEIFLIASGGC
+332 RNTEIFLIASGGC

>member
-16 NPVFVKELRLNLRS
+16 NPVFVKELRQNLRS

-41 FTEGLVLFI
+41 FTEAVILFI
-50 YFLLG
+50 SFFFG
-55 DFPNK
+55 DFPNE
-60 RDLPEMLFSFYL
+60 RDLPGMLFSFYF
-72 FVFILALLANTLSLA
+72 FVFMLALLAHTLSLA
-87 VSCAR
+87 ASCIR
-92 EQRQDALLPEFTTCL
+92 GQNMDALLPEFTTCL

-136 WLGTLAQVEFFRHLP
+136 WLGSLAQVEFFKHLP

-161 VMIQKRKTGLPGQ
+161 VMIQKRKTGLPG
-174 IGKTRNASNL
+174 KTSGNISTL
-184 MLVAFT
+184 MLAVFT
-190 VGFIIATLLEYPH
+190 GGFIIATLLEYPH

-292 MEPPPRCRKESNP
+292 MEPPPRCRKESSP
-305 FLFLFRTDAY
+305 FLFLFRSDAY

-324 VCVSLVFS
+324 VCVSLVFAL
-332 IRNTEIFLIASGGC
+332 RNTEIFLIASGGC

-359 WLPKIPGLLLGICVF
+359 WLPKIPGFLLGICVIA
-374 TGSSLLSSIAK
+374 GSTLLASIAQ

-400 STCSFEEQLLGCLT
+400 STCSFEVQLLGCLT